1 MRPLVITGTCKELHK
16 CAKLLERFSYIPNSH
31 GIPSCDNHEGGFLI
45 LNCEGEFGFYMCNWY
60 SNLDYMVTASDF
72 LKSYGGLG
80 IRSPYSIKNFY
91 FACTFCMLVM
101 GFEGSLA
108 VGRLWL
114 LAFFLVNIPL
124 HFKTIKSWFYGNE
137 RRLRKRN

>member
-16 CAKLLERFSYIPNSH
+16 CAKLLERFGYIPNSH

-72 LKSYGGLG
+72 FKKLWRARYTQSVQYKEFLFCLYVLHVSNGVRRKLG
-80 IRSPYSIKNFY
+80 CRSSVAAGI
-91 FACTFCMLVM
+91 
-101 GFEGSLA
+101 
-108 VGRLWL
+108 
-114 LAFFLVNIPL
+114 FL
-124 HFKTIKSWFYGNE
+124 G
-137 RRLRKRN
+137 